1 MLKTNVQLNTTSG
14 ALSTFAILVVSVGLS
29 GCGTAPYQPA
39 RSPVVLTEYDLNY
52 FQIDCKNKEEQVVFL
67 QGQRRTKT
75 DVINS
80 WYKVPFNGSQPV
92 LSERRNWLV
101 DYHLTDLRNL
111 CYDK

>member
-1 MLKTNVQLNTTSG
+1 MHKTNEQLSTTNG
-14 ALSTFAILVVSVGLS
+14 VLSTFVVLLISTGLT
-29 GCGTAPYQPA
+29 GCLTTPYQPA

-52 FQIDCKNKEEQVVFL
+52 FQIDCKNKKEQVELL

-80 WYKVPFNGSQPV
+80 WYKVPFNGFQPV

-111 CYDK
+111 CYD

>member
-1 MLKTNVQLNTTSG
+1 MHKTNEQLSITSG
-14 ALSTFAILVVSVGLS
+14 ALSTFVILLISAGLM

-80 WYKVPFNGSQPV
+80 WYKVPFNGFQPV

-111 CYDK
+111 CYD

>member
-1 MLKTNVQLNTTSG
+1 MRKINDQLSTTSG
-14 ALSTFAILVVSVGLS
+14 VLSTFVILLISVGLT

-39 RSPVVLTEYDLNY
+39 RSIVLLTENELNY
-52 FQIDCKNKEEQVVFL
+52 YKIDCDNKEEQVVFL

-80 WYKVPFNGSQPV
+80 WIGVPFNGFQPV

-101 DYHLTDLRNL
+101 DYQLTELRDK
-111 CYDK
+111 CYD